1 MAKFVSRR
9 AEIGIAKESS
19 RGTPVVPSQWIP
31 WATVSFGDKV
41 EYATEES
48 AMGRIED
55 SDDSFAMVKY
65 GQGTIEADVR
75 AAYLGLILTN
85 LLGAAPSSSGGPPY
99 THTYTLANTNQH
111 TSLSL
116 LIQDK
121 TNTDIIKMFP
131 LSMIDKWTMKAEPGK
146 IVTNSI
152 DFTSLGGRDWT
163 TQTSSFTALGSKFLA
178 QHLSFKVAAN
188 LAALTAS
195 SPINVKSLELTV
207 EKNLLRNDVAGS
219 VAPDDINNQQIKVSG
234 SVLLTYEDS
243 TWLDYM
249 LAETD
254 RAMEIILNAGSSGIL
269 TLRMPLVRFMNWEK
283 DMPLNEIAKQKI
295 DFVCHY
301 DAANA
306 TAVISTCTLTNAVT
320 SY

>member
-9 AEIGIAKESS
+9 AELGIAREST
-19 RGTPVVPSQWIP
+19 RGTPVVPAHWIP
-31 WATVSFGDKV
+31 WATVGFADRV

-85 LLGAAPSSSGGPPY
+85 LLGAAPSTGGGNPY
-99 THTYTLANTNQH
+99 THTYTLSNTNQH
-111 TSLSL
+111 ASLSL
-116 LIQDK
+116 LLQDK

-131 LSMIDKWTMKAEPGK
+131 LAMIDKWTLKVEAGK
-146 IVTNSI
+146 IVTNTI
-152 DFTSLGGRDWT
+152 DFTSLSGRDWT
-163 TQTSSFTALGSKFLA
+163 TQTSSFTALGNKFLA

-195 SPINVKSLELTV
+195 TAINVKSLELTI

-219 VAPDDINNQQIKVSG
+219 VAPDDINNQQLKVSG
-234 SVLLTYEDS
+234 SALLTYEDS

-249 LAETD
+249 TAETD
-254 RAMEIILNAGSSGIL
+254 RAMEIVLNAGASGIL
-269 TLRMPLVRFMNWEK
+269 TLRFPLVHFMNWEK
-283 DMPLNEIAKQKI
+283 DMPLNEIAKQKV
-295 DFVCHY
+295 DFTCHY
-301 DAANA
+301 DAPNA
-306 TAVISTCTLTNAVT
+306 TAVISTCTLVNAVS